1 MKRKWWKEAVV
12 YQIYPRSFADSNGD
26 GIGDLQG
33 IISKLDY
40 IKSIGADV
48 IWLSPIYKSP
58 NDDCGYDISDYRDI
72 MNEFGNMADFDDLL
86 AGAHKRSI
94 KLIMDL
100 VINHTSDEHQWFIE
114 SRSSKDNEKR
124 DYYIWRVGKDGKKP
138 PDMATSFSPSIWELD
153 ENTKEYYLHLFSKK
167 QVDLNWKNPKVKE
180 EIFDMVKWW
189 LDKGVDGFRM
199 DAFTKISKNDRFL
212 EGIVSSSEKESG
224 ILNITN
230 QTGVHD
236 ILRQL
241 NQEVLSKYDVMTVG
255 EVFEKITVEEAAD
268 YIADQREELNMIFNF
283 ELAFLGMSME
293 EYRKKPWKVV
303 DYKNTV
309 GKWQLGLQGKGW
321 NSLFLGNHDLP
332 RHISQYGNDSTYRV
346 ESAKMFAAMLFT
358 LQGTPYIYQGEEIG
372 MTNVKFD
379 SIEDYRDIVS
389 HNLYKRNLQ
398 KLNEK
403 EALKITHSG
412 SRDNARTPMQWN
424 DSINAGFTSGN
435 PWIKVNPNY
444 KEINVETAEKNPD
457 SILNFYRK
465 LIKLRKENLVM
476 IYGEYIPILTEHE
489 KIFSYI
495 RRLEGD
501 SILVILNFSEQN
513 TLFSLPDS
521 IKVKNEK
528 LLISNYNVNNGKG
541 LEKLDLKPFE
551 ARVYKI

>member
-138 PDMATSFSPSIWELD
+138 PDTATPFSPSIWELD

-189 LDKGVDGFRM
+189 MDKGVDGFRM

-224 ILNITN
+224 ILNIAN

-268 YIADQREELNMIFNF
+268 YITDQREELNMIFNF

-403 EALKITHSG
+403 EALKITHGG

-444 KEINVETAEKNPD
+444 KEINVETAEKNSD

-528 LLISNYNVNNGKG
+528 LLISNYRVNNGKG
-541 LEKLDLKPFE
+541 LEKLDLKPYE

>member
-457 SILNFYRK
+457 SILNFYRE